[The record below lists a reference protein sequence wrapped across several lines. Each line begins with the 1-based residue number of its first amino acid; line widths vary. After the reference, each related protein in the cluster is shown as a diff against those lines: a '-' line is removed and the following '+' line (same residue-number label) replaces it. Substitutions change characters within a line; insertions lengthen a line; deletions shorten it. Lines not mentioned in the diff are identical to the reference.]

1 MKFRKI
7 VPIVLLLIIAGI
19 FYIPSVRNRMSNEI
33 SLGSTGIEKSLS
45 SAALKIKK
53 PFSFISSISHLRSEN
68 EELSQKLLSLQ
79 VDKSKVEELEY
90 ENSLLLREIGFMGE
104 HKDRQFVPAKIIGR
118 EPTSFLDYIL
128 IDKGTDDGI
137 APKQAVISGGALV
150 GQVKEVFAN
159 QSKVTLITSKDSLIL
174 AMLQDSRAT
183 GILQGGIS
191 GLVLA
196 DVAADVDYKPGEY
209 VITSGLD
216 GEIEQG
222 ILIGTTAEIRS
233 SSSGLYKKIVI
244 NPSINLSKL
253 ELVFVMK

>member
-1 MKFRKI
+1 MRFRNI
-7 VPIVLLLIIAGI
+7 VIVILLLLLVGTAYVPAIRREVGAGLRI
-19 FYIPSVRNRMSNEI
+19 C
-33 SLGSTGIEKSLS
+33 LTGAEKGFSQ
-45 SAALKIKK
+45 AARSIKK
-53 PFSFISSISHLRSEN
+53 PFSFFSSISQLRSEN
-68 EELSQKLLSLQ
+68 RELTEKLLSLQ
-79 VDKSKVEELEY
+79 IDRSRVQELEY
-90 ENSLLLREIGFMGE
+90 ENSILMREIGFMGE